1 MGDNGNTTIIGPSEF
16 EPITKE
22 EFKSIIEPV
31 MDAILSLTRVTMELS
46 AAGKELE
53 DEEFRLAS
61 TRAFSEIGRTIYIM
75 KHMREMME
83 TLDMVP
89 PEEELQDE

>member
-1 MGDNGNTTIIGPSEF
+1 MRKEGDTTIIEESDF

-31 MDAILSLTRVTMELS
+31 MDAILSLTKVTMELS
-46 AAGKELE
+46 AAGKEVE

-75 KHMREMME
+75 KHVREMME

-89 PEEELQDE
+89 PEEDLTDE